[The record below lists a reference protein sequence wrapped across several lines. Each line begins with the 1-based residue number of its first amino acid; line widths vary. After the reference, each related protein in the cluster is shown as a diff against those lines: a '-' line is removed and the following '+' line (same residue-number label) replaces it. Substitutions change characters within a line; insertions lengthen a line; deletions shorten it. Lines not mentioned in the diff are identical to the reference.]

1 VRGIRVGQGEGDMEK
16 RYLTKQLPSKWPF
29 SHGVAIKSAGTLI
42 ILAGQVAFDRHGPNR
57 QLVGAGDL
65 AAQTRQAILNIRTLL
80 GQCGATLKDVV
91 DLTAYVTEIDRF
103 EEAGRVAMEYF
114 TDPLPA
120 LTLIGVKALAF
131 SELLIEIRA
140 VAALAD
146 RPAARRGKPAR
157 RKAASRRRR

>member
-1 VRGIRVGQGEGDMEK
+1 MEK
-16 RYLTKQLPSKWPF
+16 RYLTKQIPSKWPF
-29 SHGVAIKSAGTLI
+29 SHGVAIKNPGTII
-42 ILAGQVAFDRHGPNR
+42 ILAGQVAFYRHGPNR

-91 DLTAYVTEIDRF
+91 DLTAYLTDIDRF

-114 TDPLPA
+114 TDPLPT

-131 SELLIEIRA
+131 PALLIEIRA
-140 VAALAD
+140 VAVLPD
-146 RPAARRGKPAR
+146 RPAARRAKPTR
-157 RKAASRRRR
+157 KKAAKRRR

>member
-1 VRGIRVGQGEGDMEK
+1 MEK

-29 SHGVAIKSAGTLI
+29 SHGVVIKNPGTI
-42 ILAGQVAFDRHGPNR
+42 FILAGQVAFDRHGPNR
-57 QLVGAGDL
+57 QLVGPGDL

-91 DLTAYVTEIDRF
+91 DLTAYLTDIDRF

-131 SELLIEIRA
+131 PALLIEIRA
-140 VAALAD
+140 VAVLPD
-146 RPAARRGKPAR
+146 RPAARRGKPASKKAI
-157 RKAASRRRR
+157 RKRRR

>member
-1 VRGIRVGQGEGDMEK
+1 MEK
-16 RYLTKQLPSKWPF
+16 RYLTKQIPSKWPF
-29 SHGVAIKSAGTLI
+29 SHGVAIKNPGTLV

-57 QLVGAGDL
+57 QLVGPGDL

-91 DLTAYVTEIDRF
+91 DLTAYLTDIGRF

-114 TDPLPA
+114 TDPLPT

-131 SELLIEIRA
+131 PELLIEIRA
-140 VAALAD
+140 VAVLAD
-146 RPAARRGKPAR
+146 RPAAGRAKPAR
-157 RKAASRRRR
+157 RKATRRRRS

>member
-1 VRGIRVGQGEGDMEK
+1 MEK

-29 SHGVAIKSAGTLI
+29 SHGVVIKNPGTIL

-57 QLVGAGDL
+57 QLVGPGDL

-91 DLTAYVTEIDRF
+91 DLTAYLTDIDRF

-114 TDPLPA
+114 TDPLPT

-131 SELLIEIRA
+131 PALLIEIRA
-140 VAALAD
+140 VAVLPD

-157 RKAASRRRR
+157 RTAASRRRR

>member
-1 VRGIRVGQGEGDMEK
+1 
-16 RYLTKQLPSKWPF
+16 
-29 SHGVAIKSAGTLI
+29 VAIKSAGTLI

-146 RPAARRGKPAR
+146 RPAARRGKPAQ

>member
-1 VRGIRVGQGEGDMEK
+1 MEK

>member
-1 VRGIRVGQGEGDMEK
+1 MEK

-29 SHGVAIKSAGTLI
+29 SHGVAIKSPGTII

-57 QLVGAGDL
+57 QLVGRGDL

-91 DLTAYVTEIDRF
+91 DLTAYLTDLDRF

-131 SELLIEIRA
+131 PELLIEIRA
-140 VAALAD
+140 VAVLPD
-146 RPAARRGKPAR
+146 RPAARRGQAAR
-157 RKAASRRRR
+157 RKAASKRRR

>member
-1 VRGIRVGQGEGDMEK
+1 MEK

-29 SHGVAIKSAGTLI
+29 SHGVVVKNPGTII

-57 QLVGAGDL
+57 QLVGPGDL
-65 AAQTRQAILNIRTLL
+65 AAQTRQAIQNIRTLL

-91 DLTAYVTEIDRF
+91 DLTAHLTDIDRF

-114 TDPLPA
+114 TDPLPT

-131 SELLIEIRA
+131 PALLIEIRA
-140 VAALAD
+140 VAVLPD
-146 RPAARRGKPAR
+146 RPPARRGKPGPKKVG
-157 RKAASRRRR
+157 RKRRR